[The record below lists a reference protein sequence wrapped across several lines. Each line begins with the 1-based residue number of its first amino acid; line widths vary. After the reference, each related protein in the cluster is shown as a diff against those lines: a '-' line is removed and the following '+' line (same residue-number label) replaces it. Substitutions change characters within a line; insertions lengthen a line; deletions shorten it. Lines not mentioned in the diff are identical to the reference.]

1 MTGEPHQPSE
11 RTLPRRKLNERLR
24 RAFIEGAEEQSQRD
38 LGRPLTAEE
47 LRRILAQYPGDPP
60 ERGEG

>member
-1 MTGEPHQPSE
+1 MDGEPPRPSD
-11 RTLPRRKLNERLR
+11 RTLRRRKLNEKLR